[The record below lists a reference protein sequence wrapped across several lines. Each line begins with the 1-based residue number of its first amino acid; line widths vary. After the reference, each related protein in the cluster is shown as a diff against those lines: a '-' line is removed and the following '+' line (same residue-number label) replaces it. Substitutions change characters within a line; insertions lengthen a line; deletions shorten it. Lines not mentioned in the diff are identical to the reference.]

1 MTNQCLM
8 CPLTTP
14 NILLRTVVKADA
26 RRAFTA
32 FVEEEY
38 REAWL
43 YLPNQEG
50 ISMVQGKSAGSCF
63 NLNYYRHN
71 ELAASVKGQ
80 YQILKR
86 RKMLFTWEK
95 WDRRQTHTSRVRVSL
110 QGAFSDTIVELHHSG
125 LPTEREYMWHLNM
138 WRSALIRFGAL
149 FA

>member
-1 MTNQCLM
+1 MTDQCRIT
-8 CPLTTP
+8 PLTAP
-14 NILLRTVVKADA
+14 DILLRTVVKADA

-43 YLPNQEG
+43 YVPNEEG
-50 ISMVQGKSAGSCF
+50 INLVKGENAGSRF
-63 NLNYYRHN
+63 SVHYYMQS
-71 ELAASVKGQ
+71 ELAASISGQ
-80 YQILKR
+80 YQVLKR

-110 QGAFSDTIVELHHSG
+110 QGAFSNTIIELHHSG
-125 LPTEREYMWHLNM
+125 LPSEREYMWHLNM
-138 WRSALIRFGAL
+138 WRSSLIRFGAL